1 MSTIIATK
9 GYSIAEAARIT
20 GKHRNTIRN
29 YINSGIIKAY
39 EGRRNIRRQ
48 SNDEGQR
55 KALLIKGIELTVLM
69 NTY

>member
-29 YINSGIIKAY
+29 YINSGILKAY

-48 SNDEGQR
+48 GNEQQP
-55 KALLIKGIELTVLM
+55 KALLIKGIELTKYI